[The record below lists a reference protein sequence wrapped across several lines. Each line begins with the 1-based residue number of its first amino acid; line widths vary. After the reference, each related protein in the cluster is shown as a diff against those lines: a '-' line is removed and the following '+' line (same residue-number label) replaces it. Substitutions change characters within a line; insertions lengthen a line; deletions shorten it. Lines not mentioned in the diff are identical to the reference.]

1 MHKSRAEKLKHLK
14 RVAVICLNVLCCIF
28 KPQRHGIRPRT
39 QEQMTQDH
47 KMMQISSRSFMHRVR
62 RGENSSSFVNVI
74 KTALT
79 DTSVQVGC
87 LEPKQSWF
95 TFRRT
100 MKYLL
105 D

>member
-14 RVAVICLNVLCCIF
+14 LAAVVCLNVLCCIF

-47 KMMQISSRSFMHRVR
+47 EMMQISSCSFMHRVR
-62 RGENSSSFVNVI
+62 RGEENSSSFVNVI

-79 DTSVQVGC
+79 DTSVEVGC
-87 LEPKQSWF
+87 LEAKQS
-95 TFRRT
+95 
-100 MKYLL
+100 
-105 D
+105 